1 MNSVLSFVL
10 AVLIYPGVFIA
21 GIAAWALTWGRESIQ
36 AAVARDPIP
45 GPLRDIG
52 EIRSSMARD
61 VSQPEG
67 LYPHLT
73 TIAACVAIILPL
85 ISLIAMPIPGN
96 PLVQAIGLTGDVI
109 SGAALLLAVPAL
121 RLLVAWATPSPY
133 TRLAADRGVR
143 LLAGVV
149 LTMALAITATTEQG
163 STLGLFAAPT
173 KSTPSLGLLITH
185 IFAPNRGSLE
195 PLWWL
200 VTHILAALA
209 FLFVMPPLARF
220 AATFHQRHQELDTIS
235 GELTELN
242 GRDLACF
249 RIAEGL
255 QLVAVSAYFA
265 TVFILPIFSSAFGHG
280 RDLLWAAAVILTAL
294 GIGAWDGISGNMPAS
309 SERPP
314 LNWWLG
320 LPVLLALLSL
330 VTAAVALRG

>member
-36 AAVARDPIP
+36 AVVTRDPIP
-45 GPLRDIG
+45 SPLRDIG
-52 EIRSSMARD
+52 EIRSSMAKD

-67 LYPHLT
+67 LYPYLT
-73 TIAACVAIILPL
+73 AVAACIAIILPVIAL
-85 ISLIAMPIPGN
+85 IVMPLPGN

-121 RLLVAWATPSPY
+121 RLLLAWATPSPY

-173 KSTPSLGLLITH
+173 KS
-185 IFAPNRGSLE
+185 AP
-195 PLWWL
+195 PPWWL

-209 FLFVMPPLARF
+209 FLFVLPPLARF
-220 AATFHQRHQELDTIS
+220 AATLHQRHQELDSVS

-249 RIAEGL
+249 RIAEGM

-280 RDLLWAAAVILTAL
+280 RDLLWIAAVIVTAL
-294 GIGAWDGISGNMPAS
+294 GIGAWDGISGNLPAS
-309 SERPP
+309 GERPP

-330 VTAAVALRG
+330 VTAAIALRG

>member
-10 AVLIYPGVFIA
+10 AVLIYPGVFIT

-36 AAVARDPIP
+36 AVVAKNPVP

-67 LYPHLT
+67 LYPQLT
-73 TIAACVAIILPL
+73 TVAACVAIILPL
-85 ISLIAMPIPGN
+85 ILLILMPVPGN

-109 SGAALLLAVPAL
+109 SGAALLLAVPVL
-121 RLLVAWATPSPY
+121 RLLVAWSTPSPY
-133 TRLAADRGVR
+133 TRIAADRGVR

-149 LTMALAITATTEQG
+149 LTMALAITATTEQS
-163 STLGLFAAPT
+163 STLALFTAPT
-173 KSTPSLGLLITH
+173 KS
-185 IFAPNRGSLE
+185 APQ
-195 PLWWL
+195 PWWL

-209 FLFVMPPLARF
+209 FLFVLPPLARF
-220 AATFHQRHQELDTIS
+220 AASLHPRRPELDTVS

-280 RDLLWAAAVILTAL
+280 RDLLWIAVVILTAL
-294 GIGAWDGISGNMPAS
+294 GIGAWDGISENLPPS

-330 VTAAVALRG
+330 VTAAIALRG

>member
-21 GIAAWALTWGRESIQ
+21 GIAAWALTWGRESVQ
-36 AAVARDPIP
+36 AVVARDPIP

-67 LYPHLT
+67 VYPQLT
-73 TIAACVAIILPL
+73 TVAAGIAIILPL
-85 ISLIAMPIPGN
+85 ISLILMPVPGN

-109 SGAALLLAVPAL
+109 SGAALLLAVPVL

-133 TRLAADRGVR
+133 TRIAADRGVR

-173 KSTPSLGLLITH
+173 KS
-185 IFAPNRGSLE
+185 APQ
-195 PLWWL
+195 LWWL

-209 FLFVMPPLARF
+209 FLFVLPPLAKF
-220 AATFHQRHQELDTIS
+220 AATLHQRRPELDTVS

-280 RDLLWAAAVILTAL
+280 RDLLWIAVVILTAL
-294 GIGAWDGISGNMPAS
+294 GIGIWDGISGNLPSS

-330 VTAAVALRG
+330 VTAAIALRG